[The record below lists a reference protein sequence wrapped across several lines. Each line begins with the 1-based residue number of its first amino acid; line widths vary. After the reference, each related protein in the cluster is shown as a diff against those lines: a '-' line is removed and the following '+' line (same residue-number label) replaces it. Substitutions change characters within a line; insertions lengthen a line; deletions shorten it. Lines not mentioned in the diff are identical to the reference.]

1 MKPIQWVMVFV
12 AASALHLWM
21 FLHIDLETHPVTSWV
36 AIGMQ
41 VAVCIGPFWMLYDW
55 FVKKAKRTWKPWMWL
70 FLIPWGFLWYYF
82 EKYRPSAAVN
92 E

>member
-1 MKPIQWVMVFV
+1 
-12 AASALHLWM
+12 
-21 FLHIDLETHPVTSWV
+21 LETHPVTSWV

-70 FLIPWGFLWYYF
+70 FLIHWGFLWYYF